1 MKNLGG
7 WKMPKHPLK
16 LVNITI
22 KLSRQLL
29 EEFDEWWKREGFVSR
44 TEAIRQAMREI
55 MNTTAFIGNSISIQE
70 AAQEVTHEC

>member
-1 MKNLGG
+1 
-7 WKMPKHPLK
+7 MPKHPLK
-16 LVNITI
+16 LVNITV

-44 TEAIRQAMREI
+44 TEAIRQAIREI

>member
-1 MKNLGG
+1 
-7 WKMPKHPLK
+7 MPKHPLK
-16 LVNITI
+16 LVNITV

-44 TEAIRQAMREI
+44 TEAIRQAIREI

-70 AAQEVTHEC
+70 AAQNAK

>member
-1 MKNLGG
+1 
-7 WKMPKHPLK
+7 MPKHPLK
-16 LVNITI
+16 LVNITV

-44 TEAIRQAMREI
+44 TEAIRQAIREF

-70 AAQEVTHEC
+70 AAQNAK

>member
-1 MKNLGG
+1 
-7 WKMPKHPLK
+7 MPKHPLK